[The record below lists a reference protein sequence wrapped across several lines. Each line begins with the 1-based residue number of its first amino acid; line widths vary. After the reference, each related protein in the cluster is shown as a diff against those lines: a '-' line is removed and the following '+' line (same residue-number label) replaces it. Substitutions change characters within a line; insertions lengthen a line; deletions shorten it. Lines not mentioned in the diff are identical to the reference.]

1 MINHPHHQLAAV
13 TRYCAERGIS
23 LDVREDGWLLVLG
36 NATKRHLIFGYDL
49 GLNSAVAHRI
59 ACDKAATATLL
70 TASGVPAVPH
80 AFFLGPAMRGVSE
93 PEWASILELLEAY
106 PNGLVVKP
114 NEGTSGRAVT
124 RVHTAAELKDALTL
138 IFDTGASVAIAPLLE
153 IADEVRVILL
163 DGVPLI
169 VYRKQRPVVTGNGI
183 HSMRELALRAV
194 PVQQQSQLLRR
205 LAAEFDASTLH
216 AIIPQGE
223 QRLLSWRHNLEFG
236 AQPVLLRD
244 GELRETCTA
253 LAQEAARV
261 INIRYASVDVV
272 LADGQWRVLEINSGV
287 KMEALGEHA
296 PELVETASFAAL
308 DAIFAPRVL
317 GSAPGAPDISQ

>member
-59 ACDKAATATLL
+59 ACDKAATAALL
-70 TASGVPAVPH
+70 AASGVPAVPH
-80 AFFLGPAMRGVSE
+80 AFFLGPAMAGSSE
-93 PEWASILELLEAY
+93 PEWTSILELLEAH
-106 PNGLVVKP
+106 PSGLVVKP
-114 NEGTSGRAVT
+114 NEGTSGRGVT
-124 RVHTAAELKDALTL
+124 RVHAATELKNALTV
-138 IFDTGASVAIAPLLE
+138 IFDTGASAAIAPLLE
-153 IADEVRVILL
+153 IVDEVRVILL

-169 VYRKQRPVVTGNGI
+169 VYRKQRPVVTGDGI
-183 HSMRELALRAV
+183 HSVRELALRAA
-194 PVQQQSQLLRR
+194 PIQQQSQLLRR

-216 AIIPQGE
+216 AIVPHGE

-236 AQPVLLRD
+236 ARPVLLRD

-253 LAQEAARV
+253 LAREAARA
-261 INIRYASVDVV
+261 INIRYTSVDVV
-272 LADGQWRVLEINSGV
+272 MADSQWRVLEINSGV
-287 KMEALGEHA
+287 KLEALGEHA
-296 PELVETASFAAL
+296 PELVEAATFAAL
-308 DAIFAPRVL
+308 DAIFAPRAS
-317 GSAPGAPDISQ
+317 GSAAAGSKLSQ